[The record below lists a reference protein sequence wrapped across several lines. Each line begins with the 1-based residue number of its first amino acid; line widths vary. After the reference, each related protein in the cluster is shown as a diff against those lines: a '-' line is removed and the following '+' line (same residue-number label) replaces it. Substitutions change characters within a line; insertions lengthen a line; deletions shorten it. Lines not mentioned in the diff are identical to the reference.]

1 MQVKRLTGGSS
12 RGEKAR
18 TGRWS
23 RAASTAV
30 GLVAATALAAGCG
43 GAASNDASGG
53 TKITQLKIAVESVN
67 TLDPAKA
74 TYTLYWGAMY
84 STPAYAA
91 LFHVATDGKIQP
103 QLATDWKYDN
113 AGKTAKDKNTV
124 FEFTLRS
131 GVKFSDGT
139 PLTAEAA
146 VGWFKYFVKAKGLYS
161 GDLGPDPKF
170 TVTGPLSVRIE
181 MKVPNPSLPLILS
194 DNGNNFGFIASP
206 KAVANPKLLERGT
219 YGAGPYMLRASGTV
233 TNDHYTFVP
242 NPYYYDKPAVRFKSV
257 YLKVIANPSTRLQA
271 QQSGEYNVTLG
282 DATTLAAAKKAGF
295 EVHSGSQGM
304 LFLGLDL
311 VHDVNAPA
319 LKNVQVRQAMNYAIN
334 RDAMAKAL
342 FGDAAKPQYGFIT
355 TDGDISPYNFKYN
368 YDPAKA
374 KQLLAQAGYAKG
386 FTVSAI
392 CPAYFGNF
400 GTPMMNAVAQDLQA
414 VGIKLDLK
422 CFPNNA
428 AYSAYVFQFKAA
440 MVHTLNILGN
450 TGTTYPLYLSKN
462 SPLAY
467 FGGDEEI
474 DRLYLEGATSDD
486 PSAAW
491 GKMWQRF
498 TQQAYTIPLVTYPG
512 IYYVSKGIGGVAVSD
527 AHSTALPT
535 EWYPTGK

>member
-1 MQVKRLTGGSS
+1 MQVKMLPGGPLV
-12 RGEKAR
+12 REQVRA
-18 TGRWS
+18 GRRS
-23 RAASTAV
+23 RAAAT
-30 GLVAATALAAGCG
+30 GLALIAAIVVATGCG
-43 GAASNDASGG
+43 SASSTGAGG
-53 TKITQLKIAVESVN
+53 PKITQLKIAVDSVN

-91 LFHVATDGKIQP
+91 LFHVSKDGKIEP
-103 QLATDWKYDN
+103 QLAQTWKYDN
-113 AGKTAKDKNTV
+113 AGKSTKDKNTV
-124 FEFTLRS
+124 FEFTLRP
-131 GVKFSDGT
+131 GVKFSDGS

-170 TVTGPLSVRIE
+170 TATGPLSVRID
-181 MKVPNPSLPLILS
+181 MSVPNPSLPLILS

-206 KAVANPKLLERGT
+206 KAVANPKLLESGT
-219 YGAGPYMLRASGTV
+219 YGAGPYMLQPSGTV

-242 NPYYYDKPAVRFKSV
+242 NPYYYDKPAVNFKSI

-282 DATTLAAAKKAGF
+282 SATTLAAAKKAGL
-295 EVHSGSQGM
+295 EVLSGPQGM

-311 VHDVNAPA
+311 VHDTGAPA
-319 LKNVQVRQAMNYAIN
+319 LKDVRVRQAMNYAIN
-334 RDAMAKAL
+334 RPAMTKAL
-342 FGDAAKPQYGFIT
+342 FGTAASPQYGFIT
-355 TDGDISPYNFKYN
+355 QDYDISSYNFKYN
-368 YDPAKA
+368 YDPPKA

-386 FTVSAI
+386 LTLKAI

-400 GTPMMNAVAQDLQA
+400 GTPMMNAVAQDLEA

-440 MVHTLNILGN
+440 VVHTLNILGN
-450 TGTTYPLYLSKN
+450 TGTTYPLYLSPK

-467 FGGDEEI
+467 FGGDKEI
-474 DRLYLEGATSDD
+474 DRLYLEGATAPD
-486 PSAAW
+486 PTEAW

-498 TQQAYTIPLVTYPG
+498 TQQAYTVPLVTFPG
-512 IYYVSKGIGGVAVSD
+512 IYYVSKGIGGVAVSG

-535 EWYPTGK
+535 EWVPTGK